1 MHEEEEDGGRRPIR
15 PFSSPSSFFFRKKSE
30 KGRACKKEL
39 LPALEGEK
47 EGKVKWM
54 VVHGALKKFSFTFLI
69 AASLVPSFFLPSCAD
84 GNGVERDGEGGI
96 SKREET

>member
-1 MHEEEEDGGRRPIR
+1 MVGED
-15 PFSSPSSFFFRKKSE
+15 PSDLFPPPPLSFLEKKSE